1 MLRTIYQTTDKELY
15 NYTNENADD
24 VYSIQLYFHERRD
37 AEECIARLRSR
48 FQVDDEGRTV
58 HYQQVVYKVAI
69 IGLTSGEGNIEH
81 GFHSF
86 TYNDKYIRVYWNN
99 KQKKVLFYSE

>member
-24 VYSIQLYFHERRD
+24 VYSIQLYFRENREYD
-37 AEECIARLRSR
+37 ECLTRLNKF
-48 FQVDDEGRTV
+48 FQVTGEGRTV
-58 HYQQVVYKVAI
+58 HYHEQVYKVSI
-69 IGLTSGEGNIEH
+69 SGLTKGEGNIEH
-81 GFHSF
+81 GFSSF

-99 KQKKVLFYSE
+99 KQKKILFFSE